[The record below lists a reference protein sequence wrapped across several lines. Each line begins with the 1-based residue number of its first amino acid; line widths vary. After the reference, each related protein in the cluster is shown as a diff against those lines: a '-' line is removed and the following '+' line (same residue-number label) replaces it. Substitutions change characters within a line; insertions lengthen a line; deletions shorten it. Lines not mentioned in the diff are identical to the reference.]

1 MSYNYRSAEK
11 AWLKWKEAEEK
22 ELRQLGMA
30 EDAIQQLHTYDW
42 SVFKAER
49 NFRRWQYM
57 SDETSLFTQMFAENF
72 DNVLEGIEID
82 RMIRI
87 LEESD
92 KLTLQMI
99 LLRTQGYSSREIAQK
114 MGASELPVNNRISRL
129 KKKIKKFF
137 EA

>member
-99 LLRTQGYSSREIAQK
+99 LLRTRGYSSREIAQK

>member
-1 MSYNYRSAEK
+1 
-11 AWLKWKEAEEK
+11 
-22 ELRQLGMA
+22 
-30 EDAIQQLHTYDW
+30 
-42 SVFKAER
+42 
-49 NFRRWQYM
+49 M

-99 LLRTQGYSSREIAQK
+99 LLRTRGYSSREIAQK

>member
-30 EDAIQQLHTYDW
+30 EDAIQQLHAYDW

>member
-99 LLRTQGYSSREIAQK
+99 LLRTRGYSSREIAQK

-129 KKKIKKFF
+129 KRKIKKFF

>member
-57 SDETSLFTQMFAENF
+57 SDGTSLFTQMLAENF

-99 LLRTQGYSSREIAQK
+99 LLRTRGYSSREIAQK

-129 KKKIKKFF
+129 KRKIKKFF